1 MNTSKIIKSLVEDN
15 AEELASSVQEC
26 LEEKTKEALVKTY
39 QEVSESIL
47 TTTEIDEE
55 NSFVSIISECIHEN
69 ADLSIDLPD
78 GERIEINPD
87 IANFLSETHDSLPK
101 DLQKSFRESIFDSK
115 DKFIRIM
122 ESLIE
127 DQEGEDQ

>member
-15 AEELASSVQEC
+15 AEELALSVQEC

-47 TTTEIDEE
+47 TTDEIDEE
-55 NSFVSIISECIHEN
+55 NSFVSIISQSIHEN
-69 ADLSIDLPD
+69 ADMSIDLPD

-87 IANFLSETHDSLPK
+87 IANF
-101 DLQKSFRESIFDSK
+101 
-115 DKFIRIM
+115 
-122 ESLIE
+122 
-127 DQEGEDQ
+127 

>member
-15 AEELASSVQEC
+15 AEELALSVQEC

-47 TTTEIDEE
+47 TTTEIDED
-55 NSFVSIISECIHEN
+55 NSFV
-69 ADLSIDLPD
+69 LPD

-115 DKFIRIM
+115 DKFIQIM

>member
-15 AEELASSVQEC
+15 AEELALSVQEC

-47 TTTEIDEE
+47 TTDEIDEE
-55 NSFVSIISECIHEN
+55 NSFVSIISQSIHEN
-69 ADLSIDLPD
+69 ADMSIDLPD

-101 DLQKSFRESIFDSK
+101 DLQKSLRESIFDSK
-115 DKFIRIM
+115 DKFIQIM